1 MAQDSRQGLQ
11 TIFSIFL
18 GLMLTAF
25 VGIGTYTFHPPP
37 STLRDTLAANME
49 AQQKVRGSVS
59 EEQLSE
65 SQRAEL
71 RRLDAEHEQVM
82 VRLGALEKDWRR
94 STSIILI
101 VFATLA
107 MACSLVRA
115 DELPVVSNGL
125 LLGGVFTM
133 LYGIGW
139 VIQSESTVGRFAV
152 ITVALLVTLVL
163 GYLRFVRGG
172 RASTTA
178 VAATSGAG
186 GPELEQRIGELE
198 RRMNAAARA
207 LQSRD

>member
-37 STLRDTLAANME
+37 TALRDTLAANMS
-49 AQQKVRGSVS
+49 AQQQVRGRVPD
-59 EEQLSE
+59 EQLTE
-65 SQRAEL
+65 AQRAEL
-71 RRLDAEHEQVM
+71 RGLEAAHEQVM
-82 VRLGALEKDWRR
+82 RRLEELEKDWRR

-101 VFATLA
+101 VLATLA
-107 MACSLVRA
+107 MAFSLVRA

-139 VIQSESTVGRFAV
+139 VIQGDSTVGRFAV

-172 RASTTA
+172 R
-178 VAATSGAG
+178 VAAARVVVPGAG
-186 GPELEQRIGELE
+186 SPELEQRIGELE
-198 RRMNAAARA
+198 RRMNEAARA
-207 LQSRD
+207 LQARD